1 MIAIGG
7 APDRGRRFF
16 AVTSVRRVETLCKQ
30 NVKNASSADGF
41 RKKNL
46 HFRVNRYI
54 IIIKGILKQIT
65 VSQRKL
71 PENRQIF
78 PKGADAVMIFK
89 RISRAV
95 RARLMS
101 ERGAS
106 IFFALLTLL
115 VCITVGS
122 VVLTAGTAAS
132 GRLAETAE
140 NDQRYYSVS
149 SAAELIKSMVDGQKV
164 TFVKQKERLTT
175 TVSTY
180 QYDENLPISE
190 DDPSTAADESN
201 PTTPT
206 TVPTPETPVY
216 TAEYNVP
223 DADSPAQFCYQR
235 ALKLIFGVSSVPAEK
250 TIAETAYTH
259 SGTALTEKE
268 TVEYTMKVDG
278 QDTLDVS
285 AVCTMSPNGSL
296 VFRLTSADGKHTE
309 YLTFSA
315 NISDSGEKATDTKVE
330 NTVITHSGINYTETS
345 EVTETWQKTVT
356 VKWTFDGITEDSPA

>member
-1 MIAIGG
+1 
-7 APDRGRRFF
+7 
-16 AVTSVRRVETLCKQ
+16 
-30 NVKNASSADGF
+30 
-41 RKKNL
+41 
-46 HFRVNRYI
+46 
-54 IIIKGILKQIT
+54 
-65 VSQRKL
+65 
-71 PENRQIF
+71 
-78 PKGADAVMIFK
+78 MIFS
-89 RISRAV
+89 RISRTV

-164 TFVKQKERLTT
+164 TFVKQKECTT
-175 TVSTY
+175 TIVSTY
-180 QYDENLPISE
+180 RYDENLPTSV
-190 DDPSTAADESN
+190 DDPSTTADEGN
-201 PTTPT
+201 PTAPVSVSTPG
-206 TVPTPETPVY
+206 TPAY

-223 DADSPAQFCYQR
+223 DADSLAQFCYKR
-235 ALKLIFGVSSVPAEK
+235 ALKLIFGVDSVPAEN
-250 TIAETAYTH
+250 TITEDQYDLT
-259 SGTALTEKE
+259 GTAVTGNE

-278 QDTLDVS
+278 QNALDVS

-296 VFRLTSADGKHTE
+296 VFRLSSADGKHTV
-309 YLTFSA
+309 YLNFSA
-315 NISDSGEKATDTKVE
+315 NISDSGEKATDTDAE
-330 NTVITHSGINYTETS
+330 TPDITHSGTAYTETS

-356 VKWTFDGITEDSPA
+356 VKWTFDGITEDSPT